1 MLNKEFT
8 LHSKY
13 GFHLRPA
20 QVMAE
25 KLGAFASNVTMK
37 KTDGSEADAK
47 SLLGLMS
54 LGLDD
59 GQAVE
64 VTVGGE
70 DEQSAM
76 QAVEELFRTNFRE
89 CE

>member
-1 MLNKEFT
+1 MAGMLY
-8 LHSKY
+8 LDKY

-25 KLGAFASNVTMK
+25 KMGAFVSDVAVK
-37 KTDGSEADAK
+37 KSDGIEADAK

-54 LGLDD
+54 LGLNN
-59 GQAVE
+59 GQTVE

-76 QAVEELFRTNFRE
+76 QAVEELFRTNFGE
-89 CE
+89 

>member
-25 KLGAFASNVTMK
+25 KMGAFVSDVTVK
-37 KTDGSEADAK
+37 KSDGIEADAK

-54 LGLDD
+54 LGLNN
-59 GQAVE
+59 GQTVE

-76 QAVEELFRTNFRE
+76 QAVEELFRTNFGE
-89 CE
+89 